1 MTKAFKCADI
11 GFDCGYETTA
21 ESDQEMMEKLA
32 RHAQD
37 VHDMATIP
45 PEVVEKVQGAIREI

>member
-1 MTKAFKCADI
+1 MTKAYKCADI
-11 GFDCGYETTA
+11 GLDCGYETTA

-37 VHDMATIP
+37 VHDMAPIP
-45 PEVVEKVQGAIREI
+45 PEIVEKVQGAIREI